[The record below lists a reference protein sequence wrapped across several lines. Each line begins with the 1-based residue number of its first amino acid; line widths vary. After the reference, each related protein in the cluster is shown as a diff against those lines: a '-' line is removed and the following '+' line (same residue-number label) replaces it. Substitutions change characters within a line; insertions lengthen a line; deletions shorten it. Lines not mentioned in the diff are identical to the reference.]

1 MSSER
6 QENNIWA
13 RRSAD
18 EPWAFDLTV
27 GGGDAEVWW
36 SRRDPDIR
44 LPWTIAVEHALGV
57 PYLAPHV
64 QLLMKAKRPRPKD
77 SLDAEVV
84 MPALE
89 RSQRNWLAQHLPHD
103 HPWQRLAQ

>member
-1 MSSER
+1 MASPR
-6 QENNIWA
+6 NH
-13 RRSAD
+13 
-18 EPWAFDLTV
+18 V
-27 GGGDAEVWW
+27 W
-36 SRRDPDIR
+36 SRRDPTIQ
-44 LPWTIAVEHALGV
+44 LPWSLASECHGET

-89 RSQRNWLAQHLPHD
+89 RSQRNWLAQHLPQD